1 MYVVPG
7 GTIFPPPF
15 TGFTFTDDPLHIFE
29 TKFCTNGAAVTVT
42 VNGFDV
48 AVQVTLFN
56 TLVEI
61 T

>member
-1 MYVVPG
+1 M
-7 GTIFPPPF
+7 FPPPF
-15 TGFTFTDDPLHIFE
+15 TGFTFTDDPLHIVE
-29 TKFCTNGAAVTVT
+29 TKFWTNGAAVTVT
-42 VNGFDV
+42 VNGFEV